1 MPTTAEEYE
10 SMFAINAAACFFI
23 QKAGIRMHDRG
34 KIITILTSLPAAF
47 TGCTPPCWQQSV
59 GGTLPRGTSVNNVA
73 TGPMDTPF
81 FSPAE

>member
-1 MPTTAEEYE
+1 
-10 SMFAINAAACFFI
+10 MFAINAAACFFI

-34 KIITILTSLPAAF
+34 KIITILTSLPVVF
-47 TGCTPPCWQQSV
+47 TGLYSTMLAAKRRWRHFA
-59 GGTLPRGTSVNNVA
+59 RGTSVNNVA